1 MRWSNVWLSFS
12 FLSVCVFYRRL
23 LGIITKKDILKH
35 MAQIANRDPDSILFN
50 WASSSSSSSVDQ
62 RMMKTPARTLKK
74 NKTRMHLFYLVNFSN
89 GRSRRAPFAQAT
101 TELWIYFVFFFR
113 LFPFSKTEAFVW
125 PLRNNDSVATL
136 QIHVREEETRE
147 KTSWRGTFHICSL
160 FGEAK
165 VKKTSSA
172 ISLLCNTWELKVKG
186 GGNR

>member
-165 VKKTSSA
+165 VKKNV
-172 ISLLCNTWELKVKG
+172 ISHLASPQHLRVKS
-186 GGNR
+186 